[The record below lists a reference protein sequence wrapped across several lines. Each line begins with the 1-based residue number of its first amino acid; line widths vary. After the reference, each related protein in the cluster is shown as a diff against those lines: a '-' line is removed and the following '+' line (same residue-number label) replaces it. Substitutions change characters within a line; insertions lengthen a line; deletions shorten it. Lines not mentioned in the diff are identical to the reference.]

1 MKKSDMTEAER
12 MAIADRIREAVA
24 LCRSKVYVANECGVT
39 EQAVTG
45 WETTGRIAKKH
56 FQKISD
62 LSGLNLLWLLTGEGE
77 KRAPPVLTEDQSE
90 VVSLM
95 RSMDERERA
104 AFVLVARKFASPRNG
119 NSHPLGNA
127 PPSASLARQ

>member
-1 MKKSDMTEAER
+1 MTEAER
-12 MAIADRIREAVA
+12 MAQAERIREAIA
-24 LCRSKVYVANECGVT
+24 LCPSKVFVATECGVT

-62 LSGLNLLWLLTGEGE
+62 LSGLNLSWLLTGEGD
-77 KRAPPVLTEDQSE
+77 KHGPPKLSETESE

-95 RSMDERERA
+95 RAMDEREQA
-104 AFVLVARKFASPRNG
+104 TLVQVARNFAMPRSSG
-119 NSHPLGNA
+119 SRQPLGA
-127 PPSASLARQ
+127 MPPSERLASR